1 MNRKQMVVANVQ
13 YKKPTL
19 DDTKRQKGLLRYL
32 TYRDGRTGH
41 IKQRGGVERWHDLG
55 LGRTLQDVAQR
66 CEVYKSDHVL
76 AFTLVFNANP
86 ELMHMVPVEQRE
98 QFVCE
103 LTEQSLEQFFE
114 ARGIDSGVEAS
125 YVLHHRNSEKPESPG
140 LHDPH
145 TQIILPGTY
154 FDEGQGQRENLFF
167 SRNKRENHIDLLHH
181 TTERVMVSLM
191 DRYVGLEWEQRFDA
205 LEVVREQQRA
215 VVEAEPPH
223 GVSVDEAEQEAPIWA
238 GVRRTDENTS
248 ATGYYTRYLPDERR
262 VSDGA
267 DPEEDRIEFR
277 PLIMGLDH
285 ENAQGMADI
294 FKDYLAEY
302 RTLQALEAFTQ
313 DVIKQ
318 HEIESDDHEP
328 EWMELEDDAPPMR
341 DVSLD
346 L

>member
-19 DDTKRQKGLLRYL
+19 DDSKRQKGLLRYL

-41 IKQRGGVERWHDLG
+41 IKQRSGVERWHDLG
-55 LGRTLQDVAQR
+55 LGRTLQEVAQR
-66 CEVYKSDHVL
+66 CEAFKSDHVL

-86 ELMHMVPVEQRE
+86 ELIQMVPIEQRE

-114 ARGIDSGVEAS
+114 ARGIESGIEAS
-125 YVLHHRNSEKPESPG
+125 YVLHHRDSENPQSPG

-145 TQIILPGTY
+145 THCILPGTY
-154 FDEGQGQRENLFF
+154 FDEGTGQRENLFF
-167 SRNKRENHIDLLHH
+167 SRNKRENHIELLHR
-181 TTERVMVSLM
+181 TTEGVMANLM

-205 LEVVREQQRA
+205 LEAVRKQQRTI
-215 VVEAEPPH
+215 VEAEPPH
-223 GVSVDEAEQEAPIWA
+223 GMSVNEDGQEVPIWA

-248 ATGYYTRYLPDERR
+248 AAGYYARYLPGARQ

-267 DPEEDRIEFR
+267 DPDEAQVEFR
-277 PLIMGLDH
+277 PLITGLDH
-285 ENAQGMADI
+285 VAAQDIADI
-294 FKDYLAEY
+294 FKAYLAEY
-302 RTLQALEAFTQ
+302 RTLAVLEAFTQ
-313 DVIKQ
+313 DVVKQ
-318 HEIESDDHEP
+318 HA
-328 EWMELEDDAPPMR
+328 MEFEDDESEFAEREDDLPPAR
-341 DVSLD
+341 DWSLD